1 MEVFLFGIF
10 RFHFFPLAV
19 CIAQLNMHGVS
30 LQMRQNSWESKFWEI
45 HENQNKF
52 ALALC
57 IFDHSL
63 YKIHKI
69 SGKEDFLQRVVKNLN
84 PSLKFWGKGRISD
97 DASRMGKVLMVA
109 NLGSQQGL
117 TWKVWASDQF
127 YFWNIFQ
134 SLLVLFVWDPF
145 CNFAH
150 FKGSVFQFQQLQTL
164 MHCKACKIFTK
175 LNLICLT
182 LIWIFSDSKI
192 GDDQTDLDCEQDWI
206 SWCVL

>member
-10 RFHFFPLAV
+10 CFHFFPLAV

-57 IFDHSL
+57 IFDHLL

-117 TWKVWASDQF
+117 TWKVWASDQ
-127 YFWNIFQ
+127 W
-134 SLLVLFVWDPF
+134 SVLFLKYISVPVGIL
-145 CNFAH
+145 CVGLLFAILH
-150 FKGSVFQFQQLQTL
+150 ISKGQCSSFSS
-164 MHCKACKIFTK
+164 CK
-175 LNLICLT
+175 L
-182 LIWIFSDSKI
+182 
-192 GDDQTDLDCEQDWI
+192 
-206 SWCVL
+206 